1 MEKSLGVNLYITYIM
16 EVMKYFKTEQIN
28 MVCFFYTFMPF
39 LIKQDETIQFCK
51 KGSRLE
57 CVQKKILFNISPSGA
72 VQCKF
77 VPRYLKKA
85 LLLRSIRLKEN
96 YVLFVLFYN
105 LKEVLQTEKYIQSAA
120 YVHECRS
127 YKIILK
133 CNWIPQDNCVP
144 WAYCMYVLCNLQGKR
159 SQSRIHKRNS
169 CKIQCKYNTYV
180 VWPKVMDSFALFFFT
195 SDETLGQINPTLV
208 ALKE

>member
-1 MEKSLGVNLYITYIM
+1 
-16 EVMKYFKTEQIN
+16 

-85 LLLRSIRLKEN
+85 LLLQSIRLKEN
-96 YVLFVLFYN
+96 YVLSVLFYN

-169 CKIQCKYNTYV
+169 CRIQCKVSYV
-180 VWPKVMDSFALFFFT
+180 VAKSNGQFCFVFLYFRRDIRLDKSYSGCTERVKVVCLVQFCESQYTYLDSKLLA
-195 SDETLGQINPTLV
+195 PV
-208 ALKE
+208 C